1 MLNKIKKIGF
11 AITLLLLP
19 AFSFAQQ
26 LGKTKTL
33 LESARDIVTRILIPL
48 AFVLALLFFFWGVAK
63 YVWAAGDG
71 KDEGKKIM
79 IWGVIALFVMASIWG
94 IVSFIG
100 KNLGLDEIPEMT
112 APTIKL

>member
-1 MLNKIKKIGF
+1 MKKIYK
-11 AITLLLLP
+11 ILPISTLLPLIV
-19 AFSFAQQ
+19 FAQEAERFGGTKR
-26 LGKTKTL
+26 LLEATGGIIKTL
-33 LESARDIVTRILIPL
+33 IPII
-48 AFVLALLFFFWGVAK
+48 FALGLLVFFWGIVK
-63 YVWAAGDG
+63 YIWSSGNE